1 MNRLASRVDRHR
13 MLIAV
18 AAIVLVCALTLNASI
33 AADGSAAG
41 APANAKKP
49 SLAKALAALKVPP
62 PWFAQTPVQWNTS
75 RPWKEGR
82 LEIRRLLAFGTRA
95 RNRQAIKLTYL
106 YRQKRDIGNGH
117 EWPMYLFLGGETAWA
132 TRAYEE
138 FLRKNP
144 QRNTHAYIDLMSCY
158 RYFGLYA
165 KAKATADLAMKNLP
179 VDRWQVARQADVH
192 DVLGDLYVEMGDKK
206 SARLHYAKA
215 AGLYP
220 KSRQLTG
227 RHLLAR
233 RAAKVRAKIDLMD
246 MGAIESGKLRDGK
259 YTGDSLAYTG
269 PLRVTVTVRGGR
281 ITDVAVKHTEK
292 IHQNAVTIIPRRIV
306 DSQSLKVDAVTAAT
320 VTSQAIVNAT
330 LQGLRK
336 AARK

>member
-1 MNRLASRVDRHR
+1 MGLALRSRLGG
-13 MLIAV
+13 V
-18 AAIVLVCALTLNASI
+18 AFVLAFALTLGASV
-33 AADGSAAG
+33 AAESSAAV
-41 APANAKKP
+41 APADAKKP
-49 SLAKALAALKVPP
+49 SLSKALAALKVPP

-75 RPWKEGR
+75 RPWKDGR
-82 LEIRRLLAFGTRA
+82 LEIRRLLAFGTQG

-106 YRQKRDIGNGH
+106 YRQKGDIGNGH

-144 QRNTHAYIDLMSCY
+144 ERNTHAYIDLMSCY

-179 VDRWQVARQADVH
+179 NDRWQVARQADVH
-192 DVLGDLYVEMGDKK
+192 DALGDLYAEMGDKK
-206 SARLHYAKA
+206 SARMHYAKA

-220 KSRQLTG
+220 KSKQPTG

-233 RAAKVRAKIDLMD
+233 RAAKVRAKIDLLD

-269 PLRVTVTVRGGR
+269 PLHVTVTVRGGR
-281 ITDVAVKHTEK
+281 ISNVAVKHTEK
-292 IHQNAVTIIPRRIV
+292 IHQNAPQIIPRRIV
-306 DSQSLKVDAVTAAT
+306 ETQSLKVDAVTAAT
-320 VTSQAIVNAT
+320 VTSQAIVNGT
-330 LQGLRK
+330 LRALRK